1 MEKSL
6 LKSATQRRK
15 NVKNAL
21 AFAGDLE
28 SQLRMA
34 GRVQRDFLPKQ
45 LPECSQLQWGTV
57 FLPAEWVSGDIYD
70 IVRLDEQNIGFYV
83 ADVVGHGMPAALLTI
98 FLKQAL
104 IMRQTQGNTYHIFEP
119 AEVMTNLNA
128 RLTEQKLSGNQFI
141 TCCYCLLNI
150 ETLQLTY
157 ARAGHPYPIL
167 IRPAQP
173 PLPLEVRGSLLGIFE
188 NAEFG
193 QQTVQ
198 LQAGDKL
205 LIYSDGAESYIGS
218 SEQEGKFDFNEL
230 FRETAALPID
240 EMMQQFEASLQNQH
254 LKPSEIDD
262 ITAIVLQIC

>member
-6 LKSATQRRK
+6 LKSASKRRK
-15 NVKNAL
+15 NVKDAL

-45 LPECSQLQWGTV
+45 LPDCSQLQWGTV

-119 AEVMTNLNA
+119 AEVMTNLNS

-141 TCCYCLLNI
+141 TCCYCLLNL

-157 ARAGHPYPIL
+157 ARAGHPEPIL
-167 IRPAQP
+167 ISADRTRQILQCP
-173 PLPLEVRGSLLGIFE
+173 GSLLGVFPEETFE
-188 NAEFG
+188 SR
-193 QQTVQ
+193 QVP
-198 LQAGDKL
+198 LAGGDR
-205 LIYSDGAESYIGS
+205 LILYTDGAESVLQPTPDS
-218 SEQEGKFDFNEL
+218 PPVEDVFTRWAD
-230 FRETAALPID
+230 LPRD
-240 EMMQQFEASLQNQH
+240 EMLLQ
-254 LKPSEIDD
+254 LAERVDSATDVSDD
-262 ITAIVLQIC
+262 ITVVGMDVE